1 MRERGLVLQDGSRGP
16 EGLFPNRSH
25 PDKAPLEVMIQCY
38 ILILLDLVH
47 MPIVVST
54 TIFFSVYTSLVAI
67 CYSASIQLVCSDLL
81 SRYNGSD
88 VGRSGARR
96 EYSRRGRAQ

>member
-1 MRERGLVLQDGSRGP
+1 
-16 EGLFPNRSH
+16 
-25 PDKAPLEVMIQCY
+25 MIQCY

-54 TIFFSVYTSLVAI
+54 TVFFSVYTSLVAI

-88 VGRSGARR
+88 VERSGARR